1 MRAKTPE
8 RSARKSSSLSRR
20 GFVRGGAALATTL
33 VLGAPAVVRP
43 QSPLTLRFRTIPDPD
58 GWAESLRLKGD
69 WLVFE
74 IGDGVLAGF
83 GEASH
88 SNDDER
94 CKDVAARLFEQH
106 YRSFSPTLESLARK
120 EREIAPLTPDFVTA
134 TAFSGLNQA
143 LYDLLA
149 KREQVPVWRLLRSG
163 PAPFE
168 GLPLYTTINR
178 ALRTRTAEEYAA
190 IASEVEAQ
198 GFKTFK
204 CAPFEAV
211 NGPERAVEKAG
222 AGLATLARL
231 RDQVPELALR
241 VDFHERFQPQDFFA
255 IVPELERLQ
264 LDWIEE
270 PFAVGPSYD
279 ELRRHTRLRISGGEL
294 FWGRTRFEE
303 IAQRRW
309 CDVIMPD
316 VKHVGGFGP
325 LLDVLEMGA
334 NGIEVSPHNPSGP
347 ISTAAS
353 LHAAAVNPALVRSLE
368 YSFQRQPT
376 RASTGEVVENG
387 VLMLG
392 DAPGWGV
399 APQ

>member
-1 MRAKTPE
+1 MTARRP
-8 RSARKSSSLSRR
+8 RSRLSRR
-20 GFVRGGAALATTL
+20 GFVRSGVGACAAT
-33 VLGAPAVVRP
+33 VLCAPRILRA
-43 QSPLTLRFRTIPDPD
+43 QQPLTLEFRTIPDPD

-74 IGDGVLAGF
+74 IGDGMLSGF

-94 CKDVAARLFEQH
+94 CKQVAAQLFAEH
-106 YRSFSPTLESLARK
+106 YGAFELSLESLARK
-120 EREIAPLTPDFVTA
+120 EAEIAALAPDFVTA

-149 KREQVPVWRLLRSG
+149 KREQVPVWRLFRDTTTVT
-163 PAPFE
+163 

-178 ALRTRTAEEYAA
+178 ALRERSAEEYSA
-190 IASEVEAQ
+190 IGAEVQAQ
-198 GFKTFK
+198 RFKTFK

-211 NGPERAVEKAG
+211 DGPWRAVQNAA
-222 AGLATLARL
+222 AGLATLAQL
-231 RDQVPELALR
+231 REQFPSLALR
-241 VDFHERFQPQDFFA
+241 VDFHERFKPEDFFS
-255 IVPELERLQ
+255 IVPPLERLA

-279 ELRRHTRLRISGGEL
+279 ELRRRTRLRISGGEL
-294 FWGRTRFEE
+294 FWGRSRFEE
-303 IAQRRW
+303 IAARRW

-325 LLDVLEMGA
+325 LLDVMRMAAGR
-334 NGIEVSPHNPSGP
+334 IEISPHNPSGP

-353 LHAAAVNPALVRSLE
+353 LHAAAVHPEQVRSLE

-376 RASTGEVVENG
+376 RQATGEVIESG
-387 VLMLG
+387 VLVLG
-392 DAPGWGV
+392 EKPGWGV
-399 APQ
+399 EPPQ